1 MGAFTTTVIDGIARL
16 ELDVRGES
24 VNTISRAVREEME
37 KVLDSLQR
45 DAEVNAL
52 IIISGKPDSFI
63 AGADIDEFVAL
74 KTREEAMAL
83 VRGGQELVNR
93 MEFLGKPTVA
103 AIHGSCLGGGLEA
116 ALACTYRV
124 ATEHPKTMLGL
135 PEVQLGIIPAAG
147 GCQRLPRLIGA
158 RGALDVILAGKT
170 LRATQAFRHGIVDD
184 LVHPAILEDVALEV
198 ARRLAEGWRPKRAR
212 GGVLGLLLD
221 RNSLGRR
228 VVLSQARK
236 AVMKKSGGHYPAP
249 LAAIEAVDHGL
260 KYGMSA
266 GLDSEAAH
274 FAELAVGEV
283 SRNLVQIFFATT
295 SLKKD
300 PGVEGEVPSSKQVRN
315 VAIVGAGF
323 MGSAIAGVAAARA
336 KVDVRLRDTTVEAV
350 ANGLQHARALLQRRL
365 ERRRISKHEF
375 DRLRELLSGGD
386 DWSGF
391 RRADVVIE
399 AVFEDLH
406 VKREVFGAVEVE
418 VRSDCVI
425 ASNTSTIP
433 ITSIAES
440 VKHPEHV
447 VGMHFFSPVDK
458 MPLLEVI
465 VTSQTAPWVT
475 VTAVAFGR
483 AMGKTVIVVRDR
495 PGFWVNRILAPYLN
509 EAGRLFKE
517 GVSVEAIDR
526 SMTAFGFPVGPIAL
540 LDEIGLDVALKASSV
555 LHDAYGD
562 RMKPMDGLGRMTE
575 QGRLGRKSG
584 RGFYE
589 YADGKNGKKR
599 VDPVASEIIGVAEEA
614 RVAEEDITR
623 RMVYAMLNEAAWA
636 LDEGVVR
643 SVRDADVGAIFGIGF
658 PPFRG
663 GPLRYL
669 DTVGGSQAVAN
680 LQELAGRYGDRFEP
694 APTLVRL
701 AGENQSFHPNS

>member
-1 MGAFTTTVIDGIARL
+1 
-16 ELDVRGES
+16 
-24 VNTISRAVREEME
+24 
-37 KVLDSLQR
+37 
-45 DAEVNAL
+45 
-52 IIISGKPDSFI
+52 
-63 AGADIDEFVAL
+63 
-74 KTREEAMAL
+74 
-83 VRGGQELVNR
+83 
-93 MEFLGKPTVA
+93 
-103 AIHGSCLGGGLEA
+103 
-116 ALACTYRV
+116 
-124 ATEHPKTMLGL
+124 
-135 PEVQLGIIPAAG
+135 
-147 GCQRLPRLIGA
+147 
-158 RGALDVILAGKT
+158 
-170 LRATQAFRHGIVDD
+170 
-184 LVHPAILEDVALEV
+184 
-198 ARRLAEGWRPKRAR
+198 
-212 GGVLGLLLD
+212 LLLD
-221 RNSLGRR
+221 RNSLGQR
-228 VVLSQARK
+228 VVLAQARK

-300 PGVEGEVPSSKQVRN
+300 PGVEGEVPSPKPVRN

-336 KVDVRLRDTTVEAV
+336 KADVRLRDTTVEAV
-350 ANGLQHARALLQRRL
+350 ANGLQHARAALQRRL

-386 DWSGF
+386 NWAGF

-406 VKREVFGAVEVE
+406 VKREVFGAVEAE
-418 VRSDCVI
+418 VRPDCVI

-495 PGFWVNRILAPYLN
+495 PGFWVN
-509 EAGRLFKE
+509 
-517 GVSVEAIDR
+517 SR
-526 SMTAFGFPVGPIAL
+526 SHNA
-540 LDEIGLDVALKASSV
+540 
-555 LHDAYGD
+555 
-562 RMKPMDGLGRMTE
+562 
-575 QGRLGRKSG
+575 
-584 RGFYE
+584 
-589 YADGKNGKKR
+589 
-599 VDPVASEIIGVAEEA
+599 A
-614 RVAEEDITR
+614 R
-623 RMVYAMLNEAAWA
+623 
-636 LDEGVVR
+636 
-643 SVRDADVGAIFGIGF
+643 
-658 PPFRG
+658 
-663 GPLRYL
+663 
-669 DTVGGSQAVAN
+669 
-680 LQELAGRYGDRFEP
+680 
-694 APTLVRL
+694 
-701 AGENQSFHPNS
+701 